1 MGISD
6 LNLLARNRN
15 EPEVVRF
22 GFVLLPEFPLYAL
35 VPAIEALRI
44 ANQYNG
50 KNIYDWLLIS
60 ESDES
65 VLSASGVSL
74 SVGATLRDVDWLPI
88 VFVFAANHPTQ
99 HMSKKLLNWL
109 RRLARHGS
117 VIGSIDTGAF
127 ALAEAGLLQ
136 GRRVTLHWES
146 ISTFRECY
154 PEIEVTDR
162 LYEIDH
168 DRVTCAGGH
177 ATLDLVVDII
187 ERLNGSS
194 LAQMVT
200 NAFVAHREPGGDRPQ
215 RLETQSRPLAAR
227 SPLAQILQDMEDNI
241 RTPLSAQD
249 LADRAGVSV
258 RALNRLVRDRVGE
271 APMSYYRKIRLQ
283 AARNTLFYSDIAI
296 QDVATAC
303 GFGSPEV
310 FSRSFKA
317 HFGISPREYRRRAT
331 SEELRRF
338 RPELQQRISL

>member
-1 MGISD
+1 MD
-6 LNLLARNRN
+6 VADMNAMDRPVADRD
-15 EPEVVRF
+15 VVRF
-22 GFVLLPEFPLYAL
+22 GFALLPEFPLYAL

-44 ANQYNG
+44 ANQYAG
-50 KNIYDWLLIS
+50 RKIYDWQLIS
-60 ESDES
+60 EAEDAVISG
-65 VLSASGVSL
+65 SGVSL
-74 SVGATLRDVDWLPI
+74 SVDTKICDIDWLPI
-88 VFVFAANHPTQ
+88 VFVFACNHPTQ

-117 VIGSIDTGAF
+117 LVGGIDTGAF
-127 ALAEAGLLQ
+127 ALAEAGLLR

-146 ISTFRECY
+146 VSTFRECY
-154 PEIEVTDR
+154 PDIEVTEQ
-162 LYEIDH
+162 LYEIDN

-177 ATLDLVVDII
+177 ATLDLVLNII
-187 ERLNGSS
+187 ERLSGSA

-200 NAFVAHREPGGDRPQ
+200 NAFVAHREREGAEPQ
-215 RLETQSRPLAAR
+215 RLEPRARPLASK
-227 SPLAQILQDMEDNI
+227 SPLTQILQDMEENI
-241 RTPLSAQD
+241 RSPLSAQA

-258 RALNRLVRDRVGE
+258 RALNRLVREQVGD

-296 QDVATAC
+296 QDVAAAC

-331 SEELRRF
+331 SEELKRY
-338 RPELQQRISL
+338 RPELQQQITL